1 MVQVPTALGVTV
13 VPLTLHTLGVVVV
26 KVTPKLDVA
35 VAVQVAV
42 ALNLMLVG
50 SQVKFIVWLAL
61 VTTIFLV
68 TCGAAKYTLSPLWLA
83 ATVQVPVAT
92 AVTVLVATLHTL
104 GVVLVNVTGNPEL
117 AVALALVVP
126 P

>member
-35 VAVQVAV
+35 VAAQVAV

-68 TCGAAKYTLSPLWLA
+68 TCGAAKYTLSPAWLA

-104 GVVLVNVTGNPEL
+104 GVALVNVTGNPEL

>member
-1 MVQVPTALGVTV
+1 M

-35 VAVQVAV
+35 VAAQVAV

-50 SQVKFIVWLAL
+50 SQVKVIVWEAF
-61 VTTIFLV
+61 VTAIFAV

-92 AVTVLVATLHTL
+92 AVTVLYS
-104 GVVLVNVTGNPEL
+104 
-117 AVALALVVP
+117 ALP
-126 P
+126 